1 MRRGDASRRCW
12 ALFSGYEI
20 EGGRPDMISE
30 GADIGEKRQ
39 RISDVV
45 GVASAI
51 ANVSADGTV
60 RGVALVGVR
69 GRMERGGRA

>member
-1 MRRGDASRRCW
+1 
-12 ALFSGYEI
+12 
-20 EGGRPDMISE
+20 MISE
-30 GADIGEKRQ
+30 GAVIGEKRQ

-60 RGVALVGVR
+60 RGVALVGVG
-69 GRMERGGRA
+69 GRMERGAGCRLLSVKFFA